1 MRLSRAERRARTS
14 KMEQEPT
21 PSFELSCL
29 SPSSPDKQPKVPAQ
43 VVHSPVN
50 VLGASYSLLIITGP
64 SMLEIARGT
73 TPAGRLRGPNRLRY
87 PLVNRRN
94 DAILPSSTVC
104 TPDRGAPAH

>member
-1 MRLSRAERRARTS
+1 MRLSPAERRARTS

-29 SPSSPDKQPKVPAQ
+29 SPSLPDKQPKVPAQ
-43 VVHSPVN
+43 VVHSTVN
-50 VLGASYSLLIITGP
+50 VLIASRSRRSSTSP

-87 PLVNRRN
+87 PLVNRRK
-94 DAILPSSTVC
+94 DEILPSSTVC